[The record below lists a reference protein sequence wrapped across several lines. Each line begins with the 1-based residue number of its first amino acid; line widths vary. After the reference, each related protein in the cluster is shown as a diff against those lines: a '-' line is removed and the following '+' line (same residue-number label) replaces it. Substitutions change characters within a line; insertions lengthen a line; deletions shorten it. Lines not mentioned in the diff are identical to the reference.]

1 MTTTTTTLCLSC
13 PHCFEFILITEINC
27 AIFRHAVYKH
37 NGEPIDPHSSKE
49 TCDELIK
56 KDLIYGCG
64 KPFKLLWKEKEY
76 VCEICEYL

>member
-13 PHCFEFILITEINC
+13 PHCLEFILIAEINC

-49 TCDELIK
+49 VCDDLIK

-64 KPFKLLWKEKEY
+64 KPFKLVWKEKEY